1 MREAA
6 RPKQEVFNDD
16 AEFAAQ
22 LIAGVDYEIKEGGR
36 DAWVPFPDAPGLETL
51 RHTWVLVRN
60 ERPRNPS
67 FHGAPQPKHGVG
79 EENRNGLVL
88 MSYFRAFTLRDDI
101 DCGVP
106 HLRDFLGAHSSWAEA
121 SLEWLKG
128 GLPCEET
135 KRYVQNYM
143 SVVDLR
149 PVTEDDLVKHDDEL
163 YSDEEL
169 DPRIVDAATRRK
181 THVGGASLEKK
192 TGA

>member
-1 MREAA
+1 
-6 RPKQEVFNDD
+6 
-16 AEFAAQ
+16 
-22 LIAGVDYEIKEGGR
+22 
-36 DAWVPFPDAPGLETL
+36 
-51 RHTWVLVRN
+51 
-60 ERPRNPS
+60 
-67 FHGAPQPKHGVG
+67 
-79 EENRNGLVL
+79 

-149 PVTEDDLVKHDDEL
+149 PVTEDDLAKHDDEL
-163 YSDEEL
+163 YSDE
-169 DPRIVDAATRRK
+169 DWTQ
-181 THVGGASLEKK
+181 
-192 TGA
+192 